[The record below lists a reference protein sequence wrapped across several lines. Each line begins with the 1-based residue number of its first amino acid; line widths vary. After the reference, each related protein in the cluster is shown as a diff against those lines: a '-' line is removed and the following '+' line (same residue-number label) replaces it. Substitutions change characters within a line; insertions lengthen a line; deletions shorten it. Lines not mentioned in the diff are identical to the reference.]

1 MKAFAIC
8 TLAYLV
14 ALAAAIACGLALRQS
29 HPIAVAAA
37 ADFVAT
43 VVVFGFSRA
52 TNNSSIYDPYWSV
65 APLAILAYYA
75 LGPWALGENP
85 LRVLVTSA
93 VVTAWGARLTFNW
106 ARRWKGLADED
117 FRYVDLREK
126 HGPRYWVVSF
136 LGIHLFP
143 TVLVFLGCLPLY
155 YAVTSREPL
164 GALDVLGVA
173 VAVLGIWFEATA
185 DRQLRRFAQRAHG
198 RGAILA
204 TGLWR
209 YSRHPNYFGEITF
222 WWGLLAIGLGAS
234 SGAWWTAVGALSITA
249 LFKLASVPLI
259 DARMLARRPAYAEH
273 MRTTNAIFP
282 WPPQAERRVRA
293 PR

>member
-1 MKAFAIC
+1 LKAFAVC
-8 TLAYLV
+8 FLAYLV
-14 ALAAAIACGLALRQS
+14 ALAAAIACGFVLRNR
-29 HPIAVAAA
+29 HPIVVAAA

-43 VVVFGFSRA
+43 VVVFGFSRL

-65 APLAILAYYA
+65 APLVILPYWA
-75 LGPWALGENP
+75 LGPWALGANP

-93 VVTAWGARLTFNW
+93 VVLAWGMRLTFNW
-106 ARRWKGLADED
+106 ARRWRGLADED
-117 FRYVDLREK
+117 FRYVDLRAK

-155 YAVTSREPL
+155 HAATSREPL

-173 VAVLGIWFEATA
+173 VAVIGIWFESTA
-185 DRQLRRFAQRAHG
+185 DRQLRRFAETPHDRSAV
-198 RGAILA
+198 LA

-222 WWGLLAIGLGAS
+222 WWGLLAIGLGAAK
-234 SGAWWTAVGALSITA
+234 GAWWTAVGAVSITA

-259 DARMLARRPAYAEH
+259 DARMLARRPAYAAH
-273 MRTTNAIFP
+273 MKTTNAIFP
-282 WPPQAERRVRA
+282 WPPQG
-293 PR
+293 